1 MRNVSLSE
9 DSSAASAHLH
19 HRVKTRKG
27 CWSEYLMA
35 MVLMIKL
42 PGAEAV
48 AVLLLPYDENI
59 AKAISDPRVE
69 CFCQSNC

>member
-19 HRVKTRKG
+19 HCVKTRKG

-35 MVLMIKL
+35 VLLILKL
-42 PGAEAV
+42 SDAEAV
-48 AVLLLPYDENI
+48 ACSS
-59 AKAISDPRVE
+59 AAAIR
-69 CFCQSNC
+69 